1 MAENDD
7 KGGGDEAA
15 AAALVTEA
23 TSMGWSPLEG
33 WRGDPE
39 KWIDAE
45 TFVARG
51 REVLPILRANN
62 KHLQAKVDT
71 LSGQLDKVTEQLTS
85 SQDAIEALKEFNSAA
100 TLQEAERTKSDLVA
114 SLKQARTDGDVDT
127 EITLREQIDEVS
139 EVIKASKIDE
149 EAGKPKPKSN
159 GEDKG
164 PKISPETKAAFE
176 AWQAKNTWFGTDV
189 RRTRLA
195 TAISD
200 ELRAD
205 PANAALL
212 GEAFMDKVAEEV
224 EKTIG
229 GSNGSRT
236 NTDKVEGSRGGS
248 GGRSSGGKSYA
259 DLPADAKEACSY
271 YSKRLVGEGRAYK
284 TEAEWQKAYTTKYFA
299 EGQTQ

>member
-1 MAENDD
+1 MAENEG
-7 KGGGDEAA
+7 KGSEVAPEI
-15 AAALVTEA
+15 VTEA
-23 TSMGWSPLEG
+23 ASMGWSPKES

-62 KHLQAKVDT
+62 KQLQAKVDT
-71 LSGQLDKVTEQLTS
+71 LSGQLNKVTEQLTA

-127 EITLREQIDEVS
+127 EIALRDQIDEVNT
-139 EVIKASKIDE
+139 VIKASKGE
-149 EAGKPKPKSN
+149 EGEEGKPKPKPN

-195 TAISD
+195 NAIAD

-205 PANAALL
+205 PANVGIL

-224 EKTIG
+224 EKTVG
-229 GSNGSRT
+229 GSNNQRST
-236 NTDKVEGSRGGS
+236 TDKVEGSRGGGNSRS
-248 GGRSSGGKSYA
+248 GSGKSYA

-271 YSKRLVGEGRAYK
+271 
-284 TEAEWQKAYTTKYFA
+284 
-299 EGQTQ
+299 

>member
-1 MAENDD
+1 MAENED
-7 KGGGDEAA
+7 KDSGDEAA
-15 AAALVTEA
+15 AAIATEA
-23 TSMGWSPLEG
+23 IGMGWSPKES

-51 REVLPILRANN
+51 REVLPILRASN
-62 KHLQAKVDT
+62 KQLQAKLDT
-71 LSGQLDKVTEQLTS
+71 LSGQLHQVTDQLAAS
-85 SQDAIEALKEFNSAA
+85 KDAIEALKEFNSAA

-127 EITLREQIDEVS
+127 EITLRDQIDEVNT
-139 EVIKASKIDE
+139 VIKASKDE
-149 EAGKPKPKSN
+149 EAEKPKPKSN

-164 PKISPETKAAFE
+164 PKISPETKATFE

-195 TAISD
+195 NAIAD

-205 PANAALL
+205 PANAAIL
-212 GEAFMDKVAEEV
+212 GEAFMNKVAEEV

-229 GSNGSRT
+229 GDSNSRPAI
-236 NTDKVEGSRGGS
+236 DKVEGSRGGS
-248 GGRSSGGKSYA
+248 GGRSGGGKSYA
-259 DLPADAKEACSY
+259 DLPSDAKEACSY
-271 YSKRLVGEGRAYK
+271 YGKRLVGEGRAYK
-284 TEAEWQKAYTTKYFA
+284 TEAEWQKAYTIKYFA